1 MKEAFVDKD
10 IAVTVRDT
18 DVPVPEA
25 GQVLIRVVVS
35 GTNPKDWKIPPR
47 WPADGTPTNQGDD
60 IAGYV
65 EAVGDGVVGFKKGD
79 KVAAFHQVMKPHG
92 SYAEYAIAPDYTTFH
107 IPVQTS
113 FEGKYSPRKKVSLK
127 LKLIY
132 DQRRLQY
139 RWLL

>member
-1 MKEAFVDKD
+1 MREAFVDKD
-10 IAVTVRDT
+10 LAVTIRDT

-35 GTNPKDWKIPPR
+35 GINPKDWKIPQV
-47 WPADGTPTNQGDD
+47 WPADRTPTNQGDD

-65 EAVGDGVVGFKKGD
+65 EALGAGVVGFQKGD

-107 IPVQTS
+107 VPIKTS
-113 FEGKYSPRKKVSLK
+113 FEGQYYVVSFPMEK
-127 LKLIY
+127 L
-132 DQRRLQY
+132 R
-139 RWLL
+139 